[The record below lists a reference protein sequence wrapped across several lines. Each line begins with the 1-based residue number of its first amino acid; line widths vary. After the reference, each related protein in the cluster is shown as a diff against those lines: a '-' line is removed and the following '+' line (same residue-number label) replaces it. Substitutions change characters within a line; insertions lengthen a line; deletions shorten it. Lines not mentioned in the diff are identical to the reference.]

1 MPELPEVERVRQSI
15 EEVVSGATVNRAT
28 LHRRDV
34 LVIPGDP
41 EGGFS
46 RNRTRY
52 RPKRA
57 SPAHLLQGLTLRGA
71 HRRGKQLALVSSKG
85 PAVIVHLG
93 MTGQVRRVAEGAR
106 LPQTDHIHATW
117 RLTAADG
124 SRWRLVFRD
133 PRRFG
138 GLWHVPDSASL
149 TERWSALG
157 PDALTLTPT
166 ALAEVCRGAKRAV
179 KAVLLDQRA
188 VAGVGNIY
196 ADEACFAA
204 GIDPHRTATTLT
216 PHEIESLAAEVR
228 RILADA
234 IERGGSTLRD
244 YVDAEGT
251 QGGAQLVH
259 RVYARA
265 GLPCTQCGG
274 VLSTDRLAQR
284 ATVWCPR
291 CQG

>member
-15 EEVVSGATVNRAT
+15 EAVVAGATVERAT

-57 SPAHLLQGLTLRGA
+57 SPAHLLQGLMLTGA
-71 HRRGKQLALVSSKG
+71 RRRGKQLALVSSQG

-93 MTGQVRRVAEGAR
+93 MTGQVRRVAEGTR

-138 GLWHVPDSASL
+138 GWEVD
-149 TERWSALG
+149 LG
-157 PDALTLTPT
+157 EGCAW
-166 ALAEVCRGAKRAV
+166 AFAAECCSGAATRGACRPT
-179 KAVLLDQRA
+179 QR
-188 VAGVGNIY
+188 
-196 ADEACFAA
+196 
-204 GIDPHRTATTLT
+204 
-216 PHEIESLAAEVR
+216 
-228 RILADA
+228 
-234 IERGGSTLRD
+234 STMSPSR
-244 YVDAEGT
+244 
-251 QGGAQLVH
+251 
-259 RVYARA
+259 
-265 GLPCTQCGG
+265 
-274 VLSTDRLAQR
+274 S
-284 ATVWCPR
+284 PR
-291 CQG
+291 PM

>member
-15 EEVVSGATVNRAT
+15 EEVVAGAAVDRAT

-34 LVIPGDP
+34 LVVPGDP

-57 SPAHLLQGLTLRGA
+57 SSAHLLQGLTLAGA
-71 HRRGKQLALVSSKG
+71 HRRGKQLALVSAQG

-93 MTGQVRRVAEGAR
+93 MTGQVRRAAEGTR

-138 GLWHVPDSASL
+138 GLWHVPDHARL
-149 TERWSALG
+149 AERWASLG
-157 PDALTLTPT
+157 PDALTVTPD
-166 ALAEVCRGAKRAV
+166 ALAEACLGARRAV

-216 PHEIESLAAEVR
+216 PGEIESLATQIR
-228 RILADA
+228 RILTEA

-244 YVDAEGT
+244 YVDAAGT
-251 QGGAQLVH
+251 PGGAQLAH
-259 RVYARA
+259 RVYGRA
-265 GLPCTQCGG
+265 GLPCTRCNG

>member
-15 EEVVSGATVNRAT
+15 EEVIAGATVDRAT

-34 LVIPGDP
+34 LVISGDP

-57 SPAHLLQGLTLRGA
+57 SAAHLLQGLTLAGA
-71 HRRGKQLALVSSKG
+71 HRRGKQLALVSVQG

-93 MTGQVRRVAEGAR
+93 MTGQVRRAAEGTR

-117 RLTAADG
+117 RVTAADG

-133 PRRFG
+133 ARRFG
-138 GLWHVPDSASL
+138 GLWHVPDAASL
-149 TERWSALG
+149 AERWASLG
-157 PDALTLTPT
+157 PDALSLTPT
-166 ALAEVCRGAKRAV
+166 ALAGVCTGAKRAV

-216 PHEIESLAAEVR
+216 PGEVDALAREIR

-251 QGGAQLVH
+251 QGGAQRVH
-259 RVYARA
+259 RVYGRA
-265 GLPCTQCGG
+265 GLPCTRCGDP
-274 VLSTDRLAQR
+274 LSTDRLAQR